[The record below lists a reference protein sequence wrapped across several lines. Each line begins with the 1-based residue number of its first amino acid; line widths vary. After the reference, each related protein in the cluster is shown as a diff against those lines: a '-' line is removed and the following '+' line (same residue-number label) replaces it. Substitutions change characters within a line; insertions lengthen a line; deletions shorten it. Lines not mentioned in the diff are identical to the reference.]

1 MPGDPGAIHVFSESI
16 IDQRLHWS
24 NQKMSNNALQMPDG
38 VQVEEAT
45 ASYGRFVIQPLER
58 GFGVTIG
65 NALRRVLL
73 SSLQGVAITAVKIDG
88 VQHEFSTIHGVTED
102 VSDII
107 LNLKG
112 VRFRANDT
120 IDSTINL
127 FLKGPGTWTAQDMAA
142 ATNDYDVL
150 NPEHHIATLSDDA
163 SLSVELR
170 IGRGRGY
177 VPAEENKQ
185 ADDPIGVIA
194 IDAIFTPI
202 KNVKYTVK
210 QTRVGQKIDYERLM
224 LEITTDGSVEAEDA
238 MAQAAMILRDHINLF
253 IQMDTEPQ
261 PTVEEKEVDAEVQ
274 RIRELLS
281 QTVDELD
288 LSVRAHNCLKAANIK
303 NIGDLVRREESEM
316 LKFRNFGRKSL
327 QELIQVLDE
336 RGLYFGMDVDKYLES
351 TN

>member
-1 MPGDPGAIHVFSESI
+1 MD
-16 IDQRLHWS
+16 
-24 NQKMSNNALQMPDG
+24 MNNYGIQMPDG
-38 VQVEEAT
+38 VQVEENT
-45 ASYGRFVIQPLER
+45 DTTGRFVIQPLER

-73 SSLQGVAITAVKIDG
+73 SSLQGVAITAIKIDG
-88 VQHEFSTIHGVTED
+88 VQHEFSTVPGVTED

-112 VRFRANDT
+112 VRFRSNDLL
-120 IDSTINL
+120 DSNVQITL
-127 FLKGPGTWTAQDMAA
+127 YGPGEWTARDIAE
-142 ATNDYDVL
+142 ATNDYEVL
-150 NPEHHIATLSDDA
+150 NPDHHIATLADGA
-163 SLSVELR
+163 HLSVELR
-170 IGRGRGY
+170 MGRGRGY
-177 VPAEENKQ
+177 VPSDENKQ

-194 IDAIFTPI
+194 IDSIFTPI
-202 KNVKYTVK
+202 KNVNYLIKP
-210 QTRVGQKIDYERLM
+210 TRVGHRIDYERLT
-224 LEITTDGSVEAEDA
+224 LQIATDGSVTPEDA
-238 MAQAAMILRDHINLF
+238 MTQAAGILREHVNLF

-281 QTVDELD
+281 QSVDELD

-327 QELIQVLDE
+327 QELAQVLEE
-336 RGLYFGMDVDKYLES
+336 RGLYFGMDVDKYLERI
-351 TN
+351 